1 MQSFLWRA
9 LIALSVCSQ
18 LSCQTGQAIAPPA
31 SEPVPVTV
39 SNRSASPGEM
49 LPAAQVKGGAGSI
62 EFHVKREGFCAAVDA
77 RLNREPNDLALIGHV
92 TPEPADCA
100 SPPLR
105 PVIEYEG
112 TIRVKEPGDYRVRIF
127 DADDGGTPH
136 LIESTVVTVS

>member
-1 MQSFLWRA
+1 MFWRA
-9 LIALSVCSQ
+9 LVGLSVGSQ

-39 SNRSASPGEM
+39 SSRTASPGET
-49 LPAAQVKGGAGSI
+49 LPAAHVSGGAGSI
-62 EFHVKREGFCAAVDA
+62 EFHVKRAGFCLAVDA
-77 RLNREPNDLALIGHV
+77 RLSREPNDLAIIGHV
-92 TPEPADCA
+92 IPQLPDCA
-100 SPPLR
+100 SPPQN

-127 DADDGGTPH
+127 DADDDTTPH